1 MVPNFLLRLFALFF
15 LVVLPISCTPIIA
28 GYDLDAYKNA
38 TSLKARSL
46 ALIDS
51 ADKPYATNS
60 AKADSLMV
68 DIDKAYEFSAG
79 ISNNDISAEQW
90 SRIRDPRENFVGGF
104 IEFWKAQSKGVSSG
118 FQTEAKIGIGKA
130 FDYIICLEANK
141 REATPCA
148 SRKDDTKKD
157 EAQ

>member
-1 MVPNFLLRLFALFF
+1 MIPNFLSRLLAFVF
-15 LVVLPISCTPIIA
+15 LLILPVSCSPIIS

-46 ALIDS
+46 SVIDL
-51 ADKPYATNS
+51 AEKPYS
-60 AKADSLMV
+60 ANAVKVDSLMV

-104 IEFWKAQSKGVSSG
+104 IEFWKSQGKGVSAG
-118 FQTEAKIGIGKA
+118 FRTEAKIGIGKA

-148 SRKDDTKKD
+148 SKKD